1 MRRIF
6 VIAAGVLILTSA
18 SVSGLAQTR
27 PATPGAAPATT
38 PAAPQQTP
46 VAAAPVPATKMALVD
61 TTLFADE
68 KTGIVRYVRAAK
80 SVQAEFQPRTAE
92 LQTLQTRIKA
102 LADEITKLSNAAVV
116 SPETIKAKQDEGE
129 RLQRDLKYKQEQAN
143 ADFEK
148 RMDQVVSPVSG
159 DIGKALD
166 LYATQHGLTMILD
179 VSKLMPAIL
188 TINSAVD
195 ITAAF
200 IAEYNS
206 KNP

>member
-6 VIAAGVLILTSA
+6 VIAAGVLVLASA
-18 SVSGLAQTR
+18 SVSALAQTR
-27 PATPGAAPATT
+27 PAAAGPATATT
-38 PAAPQQTP
+38 PATQQPTP
-46 VAAAPVPATKMALVD
+46 VAAAPVPATRMALVD

-80 SVQAEFQPRTAE
+80 SVQAEFVPKTAE

-102 LADEITKLSNAAVV
+102 LADEITKLSGAPVV
-116 SPETIKAKQDEGE
+116 SQETIKAKQDEGE
-129 RLQRDLKYKQEQAN
+129 RLQRDLKYRQEQVS

-148 RMDQVVSPVSG
+148 RMDQVVSPVSA

-166 LYATQHGLTMILD
+166 LYASQHGLTMILD
-179 VSKLMPAIL
+179 VSKLLPAIL
-188 TINSAVD
+188 TVNPAVD

-200 IAEYNS
+200 IAEYNR

>member
-1 MRRIF
+1 MRRNLT
-6 VIAAGVLILTSA
+6 IAAGVLVLSSA
-18 SVSGLAQTR
+18 SVFAQTR
-27 PATPGAAPATT
+27 PAAAGPTAVPQTT
-38 PAAPQQTP
+38 PA
-46 VAAAPVPATKMALVD
+46 AAAPVPATRMALID

-80 SVQAEFQPRTAE
+80 SVQAEFKQTSAG
-92 LQTLQTRIKA
+92 LVTLQTRIKA
-102 LADEITKLSNAAVV
+102 LADEITKLSSAPVV
-116 SPETIKAKQDEGE
+116 SQDTIKAKQDEGE
-129 RLQRDLKYKQEQAN
+129 RLQRELKYKQEQVS
-143 ADFEK
+143 ADFDK
-148 RMDQVVSPVSG
+148 RMDQVVGPVST

-179 VSKLMPAIL
+179 VSKLLPAIL
-188 TINSAVD
+188 TVSPAVD